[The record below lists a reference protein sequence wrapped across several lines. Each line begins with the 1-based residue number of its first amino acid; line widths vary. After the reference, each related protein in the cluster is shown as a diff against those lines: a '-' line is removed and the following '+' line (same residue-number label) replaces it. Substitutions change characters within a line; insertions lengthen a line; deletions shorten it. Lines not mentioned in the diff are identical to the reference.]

1 MPQFSHS
8 QHKSI
13 FDAAF
18 DIPYLALF
26 RYPQIIPLQIQALT
40 PCTSESWEEI
50 VFILTPNHPNERG
63 FSSKA
68 RLLHPPRFKSS
79 SSHSR
84 FLLLTHIFDSFHEK
98 KKRIGIGS
106 HMFRRQLEQLRVQPC
121 IPHAPESEINPWK
134 LRHTTEERSFP
145 LFSMC
150 TPTICPNLL
159 PRSRELQLQAG
170 MPGLGLKES
179 RIRESEP
186 VNTGTRCRG
195 KEQTL
200 QRSQGWSCFRDP
212 KLLRWMGQAM
222 SNARI

>member
-1 MPQFSHS
+1 MSKFSHS

-50 VFILTPNHPNERG
+50 VFILTPNHSNERG

-98 KKRIGIGS
+98 KKKKEDWNRLS
-106 HMFRRQLEQLRVQPC
+106 HVPTAAGAAAGPALHPPRTRERNKSLE
-121 IPHAPESEINPWK
+121 
-134 LRHTTEERSFP
+134 
-145 LFSMC
+145 
-150 TPTICPNLL
+150 TP
-159 PRSRELQLQAG
+159 AH
-170 MPGLGLKES
+170 
-179 RIRESEP
+179 
-186 VNTGTRCRG
+186 
-195 KEQTL
+195 
-200 QRSQGWSCFRDP
+200 D
-212 KLLRWMGQAM
+212 
-222 SNARI
+222 

>member
-1 MPQFSHS
+1 MSKFSHS

-40 PCTSESWEEI
+40 PRMSESWEEI
-50 VFILTPNHPNERG
+50 VFILTPNHSNERG

-98 KKRIGIGS
+98 KKKNRIGIGS
-106 HMFRRQLEQLRVQPC
+106 HMFRQQLEQLRVQPC

-134 LRHTTEERSFP
+134 CRHMTEERSFP

-150 TPTICPNLL
+150 TPTICPNL
-159 PRSRELQLQAG
+159 PPQ
-170 MPGLGLKES
+170 
-179 RIRESEP
+179 
-186 VNTGTRCRG
+186 
-195 KEQTL
+195 EQ
-200 QRSQGWSCFRDP
+200 RAAAPSG
-212 KLLRWMGQAM
+212 
-222 SNARI
+222 NARAGIKGEQDP

>member
-1 MPQFSHS
+1 M
-8 QHKSI
+8 
-13 FDAAF
+13 
-18 DIPYLALF
+18 
-26 RYPQIIPLQIQALT
+26 
-40 PCTSESWEEI
+40 
-50 VFILTPNHPNERG
+50 
-63 FSSKA
+63 

-98 KKRIGIGS
+98 KKKKRIGIGS
-106 HMFRRQLEQLRVQPC
+106 HMFQQQLEQLRVQPC

-134 LRHTTEERSFP
+134 RRHMTEERSFP

-186 VNTGTRCRG
+186 VNTGTRWRG

-212 KLLRWMGQAM
+212 KLLDKP
-222 SNARI
+222 